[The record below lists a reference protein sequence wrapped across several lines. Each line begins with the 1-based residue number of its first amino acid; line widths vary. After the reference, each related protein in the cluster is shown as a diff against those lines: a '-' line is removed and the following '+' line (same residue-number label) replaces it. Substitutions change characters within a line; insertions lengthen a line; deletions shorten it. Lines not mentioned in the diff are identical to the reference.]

1 MASVRV
7 NVALVGFE
15 AFDSG
20 DRQAVTDAV
29 GVMQSIWAAVGLQV
43 IVARFVV
50 PTRLVGRLIAP
61 YGGAEAQA
69 ITERVAGPAGAVD
82 MFVVRT
88 FGPGWG
94 IAREGAGPCD
104 KQRKGMTGV
113 VVSIMGN
120 TTAQNGTTF
129 AHELGHYLGLPH
141 CRCNDPACTTNLMRG
156 GGCPAGS
163 NTAITPAQ
171 AAQAKT
177 HCFVTP

>member
-15 AFDSG
+15 AFSQA
-20 DRQAVTDAV
+20 DRQEVNGAVAIMKSV
-29 GVMQSIWAAVGLQV
+29 WAAVGLQV

-50 PTRLVGRLIAP
+50 PTRLVGHLIAP

-69 ITERVAGPAGAVD
+69 ITERVAGPPDSLD

-88 FGPGWG
+88 LGPGWG
-94 IAREGAGPCD
+94 VTKEKGPCD

-113 VVSIMGN
+113 VVSIMG

-141 CRCNDPACTTNLMRG
+141 CPCNNPACNTNLMRG
-156 GGCPAGS
+156 GGCAAGS
-163 NTAITPAQ
+163 NTLITPAQ
-171 AAQAKT
+171 ATQAKT